1 MDKPLEYWERVLDEL
16 DVPIEETT
24 TRERLADYMAENFNL
39 PTGADYPSEAQIDRL
54 WEATEIKYEQLAP
67 EGIYMVRIKYET
79 GPRAG
84 QREFRYVVEGEPGL
98 WSFAAAMEWAE
109 YNRLWP

>member
-1 MDKPLEYWERVLDEL
+1 MDKPLEYWEAILDEL
-16 DVPIEETT
+16 DVPIEDTT
-24 TRERLADYMAENFNL
+24 TQDRLADWMAENFNL
-39 PTGADYPSEAQIDRL
+39 PKGATEPSEAQIDRL
-54 WEATEIKYEQLAP
+54 WEAAEERYESFAP

-98 WSFAAAMEWAE
+98 WSYESAQEWAE